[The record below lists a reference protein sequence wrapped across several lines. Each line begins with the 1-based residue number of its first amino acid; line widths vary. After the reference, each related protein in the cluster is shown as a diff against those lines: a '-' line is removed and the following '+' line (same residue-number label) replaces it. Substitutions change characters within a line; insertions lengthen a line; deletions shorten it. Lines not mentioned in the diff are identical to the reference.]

1 MRTRV
6 VNAHTLEPSTGERQ
20 KNVWIDIAD
29 GRIAASGAGQAPAT
43 AGDIRVIDA
52 GGGTVMPGL
61 VDAHVHIL
69 VTSTDAAD
77 RAQWTPGYATV
88 RALRSAGDMLR
99 RGFTTV
105 RDVGGAD
112 HGMARA
118 LQEGLAPGP
127 RLIFGGKALSQT
139 GGHGDFRSLNDDS
152 QPCCQLKPDFGRIA
166 DGVDAVRHAARDE
179 FRKGAHHLKLVVSGG
194 VASPTDEI
202 SAVQYTPEEIRA
214 AVVEAENHNRYVTVH
229 AYHPRAVN
237 QALKAG
243 VRCVEH
249 GNLIDDESI
258 RLLVE
263 QDAFLVPTII
273 TYEAMYEAGAAS
285 GLSAGS
291 LKKLDEVRTAA
302 VAALEQAHRAGVNL
316 VYGSD
321 LLGDLQTRQ
330 LDEFTIRARVQPNI
344 DVIRSAT
351 STAARLLGMER
362 EIGTLAPGAL
372 ADLLVL
378 DGDPEQDLAVLT
390 TPERH
395 LRYVIHGGTVT
406 DIATA
411 RPQYRAADGICSATA
426 MTHAHEIPGRIA
438 AEAR

>member
-1 MRTRV
+1 LRTRII
-6 VNAHTLEPSTGERQ
+6 NAHTLEPATGERRTAA
-20 KNVWIDIAD
+20 WIDIDEGQIMATGSGEPPAIGGD
-29 GRIAASGAGQAPAT
+29 VRI
-43 AGDIRVIDA
+43 IDA
-52 GGGTVMPGL
+52 EGGTVMPGL
-61 VDAHVHIL
+61 VDAHVHIM

-77 RAQWTPGYATV
+77 RVNWTPGYTTV
-88 RALRSAGDMLR
+88 RALGSAGDMLR

-112 HGMARA
+112 YGMARA
-118 LQEGLAPGP
+118 LEEGHAVGP

-139 GGHGDFRSLNDDS
+139 GGHGDFRPLTDDS
-152 QPCCQLKPDFGRIA
+152 YRCCELKPDFGRIA
-166 DGVDAVRHAARDE
+166 DGVEEVRRAARDE
-179 FRKGAHHLKLVVSGG
+179 FRKGAHHLKMVVSGG

-202 SAVQYTPEEIRA
+202 SAVQYTAEEIRA

-249 GNLIDDESI
+249 GNLIDEESI

-285 GLSAGS
+285 GLSPSS
-291 LKKLDEVRTAA
+291 LKKLDEVRAA
-302 VAALEQAHRAGVNL
+302 AMDALEQAHRAGVNI

-321 LLGDLQTRQ
+321 LLGSLQTRQ
-330 LDEFTIRARVQPNI
+330 LEEFTIRARVQPAMDI
-344 DVIRSAT
+344 IRSAT
-351 STAARLLGMER
+351 STAARLLGLDGQ
-362 EIGTLAPGAL
+362 IGTLEIGAH

-378 DGDPEQDLAVLT
+378 DGDPEQDIAVLT
-390 TPERH
+390 DPQRRLKH
-395 LRYVIHGGTVT
+395 VIHGGKVT
-406 DIATA
+406 DIATQE
-411 RPQYRAADGICSATA
+411 R
-426 MTHAHEIPGRIA
+426 
-438 AEAR
+438 

>member
-1 MRTRV
+1 MRTRII
-6 VNAHTLEPSTGERQ
+6 NAHTLEPVTGERRPDA
-20 KNVWIDIAD
+20 WIDVAD
-29 GRIAASGAGQAPAT
+29 GRIADSGVGKPPALR
-43 AGDIRVIDA
+43 GDARILDA
-52 GGGTVMPGL
+52 EGGTVMPGL
-61 VDAHVHIL
+61 VDAHVHIT
-69 VTSTDAAD
+69 VTSTDHAD
-77 RAQWTPGYATV
+77 RASWTPGYTTV

-112 HGMARA
+112 YGMARA
-118 LQEGLAPGP
+118 LDEGLAPGP

-139 GGHGDFRSLNDDS
+139 GGHGDFRPLTDES

-249 GNLIDDESI
+249 GNLIDEESI

-263 QDAFLVPTII
+263 RDAFLVPTII
-273 TYEAMYEAGAAS
+273 TYEAMYEAGARS
-285 GLSAGS
+285 GLSGGS
-291 LKKLDEVRTAA
+291 LRKLDEVRSAA
-302 VAALEQAHRAGVNL
+302 VDALEQAHRAGVNL

-321 LLGDLQTRQ
+321 LLGDLQVRQ
-330 LDEFTIRARVQPNI
+330 LDEFAIRARVQPVM

-351 STAARLLGMER
+351 SVAARLLGMEG
-362 EIGTLAPGAL
+362 EIGTLEQGAL

-378 DGDPEQDLAVLT
+378 DGDPGEDIRILT
-390 TPERH
+390 APKRH
-395 LRYVIHGGTVT
+395 LRHVIRGGVV
-406 DIATA
+406 D
-411 RPQYRAADGICSATA
+411 SWL
-426 MTHAHEIPGRIA
+426 
-438 AEAR
+438 